1 MKFLQKSHRVREPGQ
16 GVKQGLKPSEPVQW
30 ITEIKGISATMG
42 LEERPI
48 GQEEELSISIPHPE
62 GFDWKFGRN
71 MATLVPFQ

>member
-1 MKFLQKSHRVREPGQ
+1 
-16 GVKQGLKPSEPVQW
+16 
-30 ITEIKGISATMG
+30 MG